1 MIKYPTSIRLVFT
14 NGDILYPIIM
24 IDSLEIAREYS
35 KKYNTSL
42 LKIQCL
48 ASNINNRKNTN
59 RYGLS
64 SIINSV

>member
-1 MIKYPTSIRLVFT
+1 MINYSRSVKLIFT
-14 NGDILYPIIM
+14 NGDILYPIFIL
-24 IDSLEIAREYS
+24 DSLEIAKEYS

-48 ASNINNRKNTN
+48 AFNNKNTN
-59 RYGLS
+59 NYSLS